1 MLLPQKF
8 ECKGF
13 LILTKRIVH
22 IWFWYLVFVYNRGLL
37 AMLALQ
43 INSRTSGDS
52 RDWRNCP
59 KFSLWN
65 CWVRG
70 ANNDR
75 DVGFDRGVQIRVG
88 KSATLAE
95 RRSNEVC
102 SATKS
107 KEKSRERILGEWI

>member
-1 MLLPQKF
+1 
-8 ECKGF
+8 
-13 LILTKRIVH
+13 
-22 IWFWYLVFVYNRGLL
+22 
-37 AMLALQ
+37 MLALQ

-102 SATKS
+102 SAAKS